1 MMVRVWDVGSYQCI
15 ATLEKHTGSVTS
27 CCFAPTGWLLITG
40 SSSGDIIL
48 FDCYKKS
55 SVARILRAD
64 ELGVNAVQVSPSSE
78 ATDSVFMFVCAGGE
92 GVVRLWTVTLNTAT
106 KSEGVSVRE
115 CVWM

>member
-1 MMVRVWDVGSYQCI
+1 MYP
-15 ATLEKHTGSVTS
+15 L
-27 CCFAPTGWLLITG
+27 
-40 SSSGDIIL
+40 
-48 FDCYKKS
+48 
-55 SVARILRAD
+55 
-64 ELGVNAVQVSPSSE
+64 QVSPSSE